1 MLPHLISG
9 RQKLDLFKQVS
20 QVVGEINFGLTR
32 SRAHF
37 IIRTS
42 TNKNC
47 MRNKN
52 CKNIFWRFLHIFF
65 FFREEKEKTQND
77 FECSQALLGS
87 RKKLLRLLLAQLYF
101 FTTLLW
107 FLLLLCHVLLN
118 LFFGSFVY
126 VFVCF
131 ISTSNRTTL
140 ICTWSLNMF
149 PVVRC
154 FHICEKLDDSGKC
167 LSTQL
172 AVGHNTL

>member
-9 RQKLDLFKQVS
+9 SQKLDLFKQVS

-52 CKNIFWRFLHIFF
+52 CKNIFRRFLHIFF
-65 FFREEKEKTQND
+65 FFREEQKKYQND

-87 RKKLLRLLLAQLYF
+87 RKKLLLPSFIFSQPYF
-101 FTTLLW
+101 GFSYYAMSCSIC
-107 FLLLLCHVLLN
+107 FLVLLFMF
-118 LFFGSFVY
+118 LFLFYLPPPIG
-126 VFVCF
+126 
-131 ISTSNRTTL
+131 
-140 ICTWSLNMF
+140 
-149 PVVRC
+149 
-154 FHICEKLDDSGKC
+154 
-167 LSTQL
+167 QL
-172 AVGHNTL
+172 